1 MRTAILAGLRA
12 HVRRLI
18 ATGLAVMLGVGFVA
32 GTLIFGDTATSMLR
46 ATRANL
52 SKNAAEAVSRKMSVP
67 ATKPTPRMMASAVAT
82 KRRAWARRPAS
93 TVRRT

>member
-32 GTLIFGDTATSMLR
+32 GTLIFGDTAR
-46 ATRANL
+46 AALFDQFARAAKHVDKRVVMQTL
-52 SKNAAEAVSRKMSVP
+52 PNALLWVWQGYRAPAVSRNP
-67 ATKPTPRMMASAVAT
+67 
-82 KRRAWARRPAS
+82 
-93 TVRRT
+93 